1 MGDVGPARAHCG
13 GSWCG
18 ASGIVV
24 IKVRSWR
31 LVCALHVRF
40 RRKKAAHRGVSRCR
54 VRPERPSVARE
65 VAIAKQKVD
74 QHTAWSRRYVEMGLP
89 QGAQF
94 DGWRLR

>member
-13 GSWCG
+13 GGWGG

-24 IKVRSWR
+24 IKVRNWS
-31 LVCALHVRF
+31 LGCALGVRLC
-40 RRKKAAHRGVSRCR
+40 RTNAAHRGVSRGLEC
-54 VRPERPSVARE
+54 PKKHSVAGK